1 MREGSTPATTPEPA
15 PGADRPFHI
24 RQLAASVYIPTL
36 LYAVGQGIAIPIVPL
51 FARDLGAS
59 LALAGL
65 VVTMRGVGSMVADVP
80 AGLLVSRIGGR
91 RSMLVGGVSTA
102 LACVGMA
109 LSPNVL
115 MLTVFVVV
123 TGIGQAVWV
132 VSRLAY
138 IAGAAPVAQRG
149 RAISL
154 VGGSS
159 RIGTFVGPILGGAAA
174 SAFGLEAA
182 FLVQALIVGLGCVLP
197 LFAGSE
203 PSIQTGISAP
213 AHHRLGQTVREH
225 WRSLLTAGS
234 VAVLLTVLRQGRQ
247 VLVPFWGDEI
257 GLDVAAIGLIFG
269 LSSAADMTL
278 FYPVGVVMDRWGRK
292 WAIIPSLLLLS
303 ASLALIPLTH
313 SFWPFLLVGLLSGVG
328 NGFGSGVV
336 MTLGADLAPPDQA
349 GEFIG
354 VWRLIADIGAAV
366 APIGIGALAQI
377 ATLGAASVLT
387 ASAGFVGAA
396 IMAFFVA
403 ETLQR
408 DPTEP
413 AERPA
418 APSGR

>member
-1 MREGSTPATTPEPA
+1 MSHAA
-15 PGADRPFHI
+15 
-24 RQLAASVYIPTL
+24 RQSPQGDAEAASFQLRRLAFSVYIPTL
-36 LYAVGQGIAIPIVPL
+36 LYAIGQGIAIPVVPL
-51 FARDLGAS
+51 FAKDLGAG

-80 AGLLVSRIGGR
+80 AGLLVSRMGGR
-91 RSMLVGGVSTA
+91 RSMLVGGISTA
-102 LACVGMA
+102 LACVGIA

-115 MLTVFVVV
+115 MLAAFVVV
-123 TGIGQAVWV
+123 TGMGQAIWV

-154 VGGSS
+154 VGGAS

-174 SAFGLEAA
+174 SGFGLESA
-182 FLVQALIVGLGCVLP
+182 FLVQALVVGVGCVLP
-197 LFAGSE
+197 LLAGREAEVPTSVE
-203 PSIQTGISAP
+203 TA
-213 AHHRLGQTVREH
+213 AHHRLGRTVREH

-234 VAVLLTVLRQGRQ
+234 VAVLLTVLRSGRQ
-247 VLVPFWGDEI
+247 ILVPFWGDEI

-278 FYPVGVVMDRWGRK
+278 FYPVGVIMDRWGRK

-303 ASLALIPLTH
+303 VSLALIPLTH
-313 SFWPFLLVGLLSGVG
+313 SFWPFLLVGLISGVG

-354 VWRLIADIGAAV
+354 VWRLIADIGAAG
-366 APIGIGALAQI
+366 APIGIGALAQV
-377 ATLGAASVLT
+377 ATLGAACVIT
-387 ASAGFVGAA
+387 AGTGFVGAA

-408 DPTEP
+408 DPTDSTASQP
-413 AERPA
+413 ATQ
-418 APSGR
+418 GGG

>member
-1 MREGSTPATTPEPA
+1 MSRAA
-15 PGADRPFHI
+15 PQPSPGTEAAPF
-24 RQLAASVYIPTL
+24 QLRRLALSVYIPTL
-36 LYAVGQGIAIPIVPL
+36 LYAVGQGIAIPVVPL
-51 FARDLGAS
+51 FAKDLGAG

-65 VVTMRGVGSMVADVP
+65 VVTMRGVGSMIADVP
-80 AGLLVSRIGGR
+80 AGLLVSRVGGR
-91 RSMLVGGVSTA
+91 GAMLVGGIATA
-102 LACVGMA
+102 LACIGIA

-123 TGIGQAVWV
+123 TGMGQAIWV

-159 RIGTFVGPILGGAAA
+159 RIGTFVGPILGGGAA
-174 SAFGLEAA
+174 SAFGLESA
-182 FLVQALIVGLGCVLP
+182 FLVQAIVVGVGCGLP
-197 LFAGSE
+197 LLAGREAEIATSV
-203 PSIQTGISAP
+203 SSP
-213 AHHRLGQTVREH
+213 AHHRLGRTIHEH

-278 FYPVGVVMDRWGRK
+278 FYPVGVIMDRWGRK

-303 ASLALIPLTH
+303 ASLALIPLTE
-313 SFWPFLLVGLLSGVG
+313 SFWPFLLVGLLSGLG

-336 MTLGADLAPPDQA
+336 MTLGADLAPPEQA

-354 VWRLIADIGAAV
+354 VWRLIADIGAAA
-366 APIGIGALAQI
+366 APIGIGALAQV
-377 ATLGAASVLT
+377 ATLGAACFLT
-387 ASAGFVGAA
+387 AGAGFVGAA

-408 DPTEP
+408 DPADTNASQP
-413 AERPA
+413 APHA
-418 APSGR
+418 GG